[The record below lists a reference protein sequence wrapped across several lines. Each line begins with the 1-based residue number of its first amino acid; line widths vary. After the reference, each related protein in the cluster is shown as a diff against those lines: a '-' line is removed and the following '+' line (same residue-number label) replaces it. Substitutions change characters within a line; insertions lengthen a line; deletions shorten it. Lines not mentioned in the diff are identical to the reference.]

1 MPDMGSG
8 GVELLPFVQHHDTQ
22 MSKAV
27 LAQVLDIGVESTSG
41 SFNLSNT
48 HLDIFITNLGLI
60 GDGIAAV
67 LNEVLVPR
75 LIDWNFGTGNYPK
88 IEFVPFERDTKKFI
102 TELFHRISSS
112 RTLNASP
119 EFMVKLE
126 EEMSKMIGLDIDF
139 DNMQKRIDDLTDRLN
154 QDNQV
159 KSLPPNQEEEDD
171 SSTT

>member
-1 MPDMGSG
+1 
-8 GVELLPFVQHHDTQ
+8 
-22 MSKAV
+22 
-27 LAQVLDIGVESTSG
+27 
-41 SFNLSNT
+41 
-48 HLDIFITNLGLI
+48 
-60 GDGIAAV
+60 
-67 LNEVLVPR
+67 
-75 LIDWNFGTGNYPK
+75 
-88 IEFVPFERDTKKFI
+88 
-102 TELFHRISSS
+102 
-112 RTLNASP
+112 SP